1 MIALSTFSKPSAGFG
16 IKVSILFFGSATTSL
31 INEPTSGL
39 ASAVGTGVTSP
50 IHKLDS
56 SGVSTGTLIIHRR
69 GRPDSLA
76 NFCIMSA

>member
-1 MIALSTFSKPSAGFG
+1 MS
-16 IKVSILFFGSATTSL
+16 
-31 INEPTSGL
+31 EPTSGR

-56 SGVSTGTLIIHRR
+56 SGVNTGTLIIHLR
-69 GRPDSLA
+69 GKPDSLA